1 MSPAGDTNSAPG
13 RARLGFTRPG
23 LFSCLVTAW
32 VARLGPVTARP
43 AIPVAGLLLAL
54 GSIGPAVAQP
64 SPTTPPAAA
73 DDASLQLPG
82 LRVDRASRSVLLDAR
97 VVGQDA
103 DWLELIA
110 CAPKS
115 REHEALLVIDARPSH
130 LHLALTTLGFEAGA
144 PRTARRVGP
153 GQWQA
158 DPARGPEVVIT
169 VIAPGIYGPVESPIQ
184 TWYAASTDP
193 HDTPADRFLFTGSQT
208 RTHDGQT
215 FYLADLSG
223 SAISLVHFG
232 DDTIARRTALTQNTD
247 GQTLKP
253 TDRVPPNGTPVTLR
267 LRPAAP
273 APSPDRDPDGN
284 SPSDAT
290 PTDTPD
296 PSGG

>member
-23 LFSCLVTAW
+23 LFSWLVTAW
-32 VARLGPVTARP
+32 VPRLGPVTARP
-43 AIPVAGLLLAL
+43 AIPLAGLLLAL
-54 GSIGPAVAQP
+54 GSIGPVVAQP
-64 SPTTPPAAA
+64 TPPPAAA

-130 LHLALTTLGFEAGA
+130 LHLALTTLGFQAGT

-153 GQWQA
+153 GQWHT

-169 VIAPGIYGPVESPIQ
+169 VIAPGTDGPVESPIQ

-193 HDTPADRFLFTGSQT
+193 HDTHADRFLFTGSQT

-267 LRPAAP
+267 LRPADP
-273 APSPDRDPDGN
+273 DPSPDPDP
-284 SPSDAT
+284 T

-296 PSGG
+296 PPGG